1 MIPQLSPRYPT
12 KSVDLLSSINNTQL
26 SKASKAAKKEFK
38 PITESK
44 TINYFR
50 RAKQFGSG

>member
-1 MIPQLSPRYPT
+1 VSSIYNAQLSE
-12 KSVDLLSSINNTQL
+12 
-26 SKASKAAKKEFK
+26 ASNPAKKEFK
-38 PITESK
+38 PITELK